1 MSPTQNLSQRHPI
14 DALTNIRL
22 DEQSA
27 CWLVSTAALGIAK
40 DFGLMPTSW
49 QQANISKH
57 TFLKT
62 ALLRTRPDALL
73 TVDISNPH
81 ALRQW
86 HPHCLFF
93 NAKRPAP
100 RQSSAEPSSAE

>member
-1 MSPTQNLSQRHPI
+1 MRASRCGSAFLECFVDRFHIGELTLRKYLQRKNLSQRHPI
-14 DALTNIRL
+14 DALTNIRI

-27 CWLVSTAALGIAK
+27 CWLVSTAAFGIAR

-49 QQANISKH
+49 QQANTSKH

-81 ALRQW
+81 AL
-86 HPHCLFF
+86 
-93 NAKRPAP
+93 
-100 RQSSAEPSSAE
+100 